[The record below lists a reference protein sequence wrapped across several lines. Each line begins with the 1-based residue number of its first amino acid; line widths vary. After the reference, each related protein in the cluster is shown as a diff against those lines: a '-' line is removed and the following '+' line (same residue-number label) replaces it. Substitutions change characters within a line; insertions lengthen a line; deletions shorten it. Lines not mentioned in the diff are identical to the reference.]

1 MKKKVTI
8 KDIAHI
14 ANVSHTT
21 VSRALNDKSRIRN
34 ETKEK
39 ILAIVRE
46 LNYQPNFIA
55 RSLVMRRTKTLGLVI
70 TTIANPF
77 YTELALGI
85 ESTARSLG
93 YNIILS
99 FTHSDLSIESGSINM
114 LRSKGVDGI
123 IFSSAHID
131 DPNIVK
137 LAEEEFPMV
146 LVNRRTY
153 HPTVKEK
160 VDYVGVDNILGGYLA
175 VEHLIKLGHRK
186 IGVIGGSSES
196 SVGFERLEGGKKAL
210 EAYGLEPMTNYFLE
224 GDFLKES
231 GYRGG
236 MQFLKMDLPP
246 SAIFATNDYM
256 ALGLYQ
262 AVIEKGL
269 KVPEDIAIIGFNDI
283 EFTAMKGVELTTI
296 AQKKYEMGTI
306 AVRALVERIEGKK
319 TGSTMEIF
327 LEPELI
333 IRKSC
338 GFYLKGYQVEGVE
351 KRINMTSLDHLPR

>member
-236 MQFLKMDLPP
+236 MQFLKMDQPP

-338 GFYLKGYQVEGVE
+338 GFYLKGYQVEGVK
-351 KRINMTSLDHLPR
+351 KRINTTSLDHLPR